1 MVLASSGPP
10 WHFALMTDPATN
22 DLPLAAEFPAATREQ
37 WLKLV
42 DGVLK
47 GAPFD
52 KKLTSRTYDGLRI
65 EPLYARDAGATPIAA
80 RAPGAPWQVMQRV
93 DHPDPAAANAE
104 ALHDLQNGATGLA
117 LVFAGSAGAYGYGLD
132 PSAATLDRVL
142 DGIYLDADV
151 AIDLHL
157 SQAAREVPNRL
168 AALAKQRGVAPETT
182 NIRFGLNPVGG
193 LAGSGH
199 LPRPWSELAPY
210 FAGLVG
216 GLADQGFNGPFAVAD
231 GRIVHNAGGSE
242 AQELAFALA
251 SAVTYLRALEA
262 SGIKLDAARRMIYF
276 RLSLPP
282 KRRGA

>member
-93 DHPDPAAANAE
+93 DHPDPSAANAE
-104 ALHDLQNGATGLA
+104 
-117 LVFAGSAGAYGYGLD
+117 
-132 PSAATLDRVL
+132 
-142 DGIYLDADV
+142 
-151 AIDLHL
+151 
-157 SQAAREVPNRL
+157 
-168 AALAKQRGVAPETT
+168 
-182 NIRFGLNPVGG
+182 
-193 LAGSGH
+193 
-199 LPRPWSELAPY
+199 
-210 FAGLVG
+210 
-216 GLADQGFNGPFAVAD
+216 
-231 GRIVHNAGGSE
+231 
-242 AQELAFALA
+242 
-251 SAVTYLRALEA
+251 
-262 SGIKLDAARRMIYF
+262 
-276 RLSLPP
+276 
-282 KRRGA
+282 